1 VLPGFDVISA
11 NDEVVAAVWHKVLA
25 SIYRIFCLGRKM
37 ITTRVSDRFITFPVH
52 DVAAVTNSM
61 ATWKTHEGINA
72 LLLQSEGDGCQPIL
86 SCSGY
91 NANTVR
97 QITNH
102 ALIEAVHIA
111 FAEHRPLSLSPDML
125 WITIMQGVAQHVH
138 NNPERLRKRLVSHQ
152 GKALIATAVS
162 DFDPDSPESDWQSLI
177 DNLGEALKD
186 NIGETYDQL
195 MADFS
200 TTGPL
205 ERTVCAIT
213 ILDAYEAY
221 FEYVVTCVCGI
232 PSITLEGSVSDWR
245 NLREKIEILAHF
257 EMDWWLSS
265 LRPILD
271 QFVRAADGDIDL
283 EYWQNIYKLKKAYGW
298 DRINGWIA
306 RLIPYIRHY
315 QTGSFTVANSLLN
328 EPFVIEPEVEPEKT
342 PYSIFFSVPGL
353 ISTSLPSGLSLVPF
367 KFKEGSRSMNMQLV
381 GGFLGIEQ
389 VGENQTIRPKLGWA
403 VRNLG
408 GIDSLLASLSENCN
422 VAPPLEH
429 AEFEKELQRLDN
441 RASFGGMPLPGELS
455 TFYRK
460 CDGIK
465 YSAPSA
471 GAFRSIAKCERVCLP
486 GETDC
491 YANEMEVVR
500 QKGLEEGLS
509 LEDYL
514 ERERL
519 AEREVR
525 CTDTRQWLVFFD
537 FPDGTYL
544 AVDLQPGFDDS
555 DSEGYTSDYSSD
567 SRPNKVRRIDPV
579 AQTSQVVFGSMKEA
593 LSALIG
599 GNGCL

>member
-1 VLPGFDVISA
+1 M
-11 NDEVVAAVWHKVLA
+11 WHKVLA

-152 GKALIATAVS
+152 GKALIATTVS
-162 DFDPDSPESDWQSLI
+162 GFDPDSPESDWQSLI

-306 RLIPYIRHY
+306 RLIPYTRHY
-315 QTGSFTVANSLLN
+315 QTGSFTAYNSLLSQ
-328 EPFVIEPEVEPEKT
+328 PFVIEPDAEPEAG
-342 PYSIFFSVPGL
+342 YGMVFNVPGL

-367 KFKEGSRSMNMQLV
+367 KFKEGSRSKNMQLI
-381 GGFLGIEQ
+381 GGFVGIEQ
-389 VGENQTIRPKLGWA
+389 VGENRTIRPKLGLA

-408 GIDSLLASLSENCN
+408 GIDSLLASLSANCN
-422 VAPPLEH
+422 VVPPLEH
-429 AEFEKELQRLDN
+429 AEFEKALRRLEN
-441 RASFGGMPLPGELS
+441 NSSFLGMSPPGELT

-465 YSAPSA
+465 YSAPGA

-486 GETDC
+486 GEIDY
-491 YANEMEVVR
+491 YANEMEVAR

-509 LEDYL
+509 LEEYL

-525 CTDTRQWLVFFD
+525 CHDTRKWLVFFD
-537 FPDGTYL
+537 FPDSTYL
-544 AVDLQPGFDDS
+544 AVDLQPGFGDSKSDDHTSNRDS
-555 DSEGYTSDYSSD
+555 DS
-567 SRPNKVRRIDPV
+567 RQNKVRRIDPV
-579 AQTSQVVFGSMKEA
+579 AQTSQVVFGNIREA

>member
-1 VLPGFDVISA
+1 
-11 NDEVVAAVWHKVLA
+11 
-25 SIYRIFCLGRKM
+25 
-37 ITTRVSDRFITFPVH
+37 
-52 DVAAVTNSM
+52 
-61 ATWKTHEGINA
+61 
-72 LLLQSEGDGCQPIL
+72 
-86 SCSGY
+86 
-91 NANTVR
+91 
-97 QITNH
+97 
-102 ALIEAVHIA
+102 
-111 FAEHRPLSLSPDML
+111 
-125 WITIMQGVAQHVH
+125 MQGIAQHVH

-162 DFDPDSPESDWQSLI
+162 DFDPGSPESDWQGLI
-177 DNLGEALKD
+177 DNLGAALKD

-221 FEYVVTCVCGI
+221 FEYVVSCVCGI

-245 NLREKIEILAHF
+245 NLREKIEIWAHF

-367 KFKEGSRSMNMQLV
+367 KFKEGSRSKNMQLV
-381 GGFLGIEQ
+381 GGFVGIEQ

-408 GIDSLLASLSENCN
+408 GIDGLLASSSENCN

-429 AEFEKELQRLDN
+429 AEFEKELNRLDN
-441 RASFGGMPLPGELS
+441 PASFGGMPLPGELS

-465 YSAPSA
+465 YSAPQS
-471 GAFRSIAKCERVCLP
+471 GVFRSIAKCERVCLP
-486 GETDC
+486 GETDY
-491 YANEMEVVR
+491 YANEIEALSL
-500 QKGLEEGLS
+500 KAGLS
-509 LEDYL
+509 VEDFL

-525 CTDTRQWLVFFD
+525 CADNRKWLVFFD

-544 AVDLQPGFDDS
+544 AVDLEPGRGDS
-555 DSEGYTSDYSSD
+555 DSEDSTSDWSSD
-567 SRPNKVRRIDPV
+567 SRQNKVKRIDPV
-579 AQTSQVVFGSMKEA
+579 ARTSQVVFGNLKEA
-593 LSALIG
+593 LSALISR
-599 GNGCL
+599 NGCL

>member
-1 VLPGFDVISA
+1 MTI
-11 NDEVVAAVWHKVLA
+11 
-25 SIYRIFCLGRKM
+25 
-37 ITTRVSDRFITFPVH
+37 TRVSDRFITFPIH

-61 ATWKTHEGINA
+61 ATWKAHEGINA

-97 QITNH
+97 RITNH
-102 ALIEAVHIA
+102 ALIEAAHTA

-125 WITIMQGVAQHVH
+125 WITIMQGIAQHVH
-138 NNPERLRKRLVSHQ
+138 NNPERLRKRLVSHE
-152 GKALIATAVS
+152 GKAVVAAAVS
-162 DFDPDSPESDWQSLI
+162 GFDPDSPESDWQGLI
-177 DNLGEALKD
+177 DSLGASLKD

-195 MADFS
+195 MTDFS

-257 EMDWWLSS
+257 EVDWWLSS

-271 QFVRAADGDIDL
+271 HFVRAADGDIDL

-315 QTGSFTVANSLLN
+315 QTGSFTVANPLLN
-328 EPFVIEPEVEPEKT
+328 EPFVIEPDKEPET
-342 PYSIFFSVPGL
+342 GYGMFFNLPGL

-367 KFKEGSRSMNMQLV
+367 KFKGDFGSKNMQLV
-381 GGFLGIEQ
+381 GGFVGIEQ
-389 VGENQTIRPKLGWA
+389 VGQNHTIRPKLGWA

-408 GIDSLLASLSENCN
+408 GIDSLLHSLGEGCN
-422 VAPPLEH
+422 VVPPLEH
-429 AEFEKELQRLDN
+429 SEFEQALNRLGN

-460 CDGIK
+460 CNGIK
-465 YSAPSA
+465 YSALGS
-471 GAFRSIAKCERVCLP
+471 GEFRSIAKCERVCLP
-486 GETDC
+486 GETDY
-491 YANEMEVVR
+491 YANESEVLR
-500 QKGLEEGLS
+500 QKCLEEGLS

-514 ERERL
+514 ERERE
-519 AEREVR
+519 AEREVT
-525 CTDTRQWLVFFD
+525 CADTRKWLVFFD
-537 FPDGTYL
+537 FSDGTYL
-544 AVDLQPGFDDS
+544 AVDLEPGRGDS
-555 DSEGYTSDYSSD
+555 DSEDHTSDWSSD
-567 SRPNKVRRIDPV
+567 SRRNKVRRIDPV
-579 AQTSQVVFGSMKEA
+579 ARTSQVVFGSMKEA
-593 LSALIG
+593 LGALIG

>member
-1 VLPGFDVISA
+1 
-11 NDEVVAAVWHKVLA
+11 
-25 SIYRIFCLGRKM
+25 M

-91 NANTVR
+91 NSKTVR

-138 NNPERLRKRLVSHQ
+138 NNPERLRKRLVSHE
-152 GKALIATAVS
+152 GKALIAVAVS

-177 DNLGEALKD
+177 DNLGASLKEQ
-186 NIGETYDQL
+186 IGETYDQL
-195 MADFS
+195 MTDFS

-245 NLREKIEILAHF
+245 SLREKIEILAHF

-328 EPFVIEPEVEPEKT
+328 APFVIEPDEEPET
-342 PYSIFFSVPGL
+342 PSGFLFSVPGL

-367 KFKEGSRSMNMQLV
+367 KFKEGSRSKNMQLV
-381 GGFLGIEQ
+381 GGFVGVEQ
-389 VGENQTIRPKLGWA
+389 VGEDQTIRPKLGWA

-408 GIDSLLASLSENCN
+408 GIDSLLDSLSEDCK
-422 VAPPLEH
+422 VVPPLGY
-429 AEFEKELQRLDN
+429 ADFEKQLQRLSN

-465 YSAPSA
+465 YSAPWA

-486 GETDC
+486 GETDY

-500 QKGLEEGLS
+500 QKALEEGLS
-509 LEDYL
+509 VEDYL

-519 AEREVR
+519 AEREAR
-525 CTDTRQWLVFFD
+525 CADTRQWLVFFD

-555 DSEGYTSDYSSD
+555 DPEDYTSDSSSD
-567 SRPNKVRRIDPV
+567 SPQNKVRRIDPV
-579 AQTSQVVFGSMKEA
+579 AHTSQAVFRSMKEA

>member
-1 VLPGFDVISA
+1 
-11 NDEVVAAVWHKVLA
+11 
-25 SIYRIFCLGRKM
+25 M
-37 ITTRVSDRFITFPVH
+37 ITTRISDRFITFPVH
-52 DVAAVTNSM
+52 DVVAVTNSM
-61 ATWKTHEGINA
+61 STWKTHEGINA
-72 LLLQSEGDGCQPIL
+72 LLLQSEGAGCQPIL

-91 NANTVR
+91 NSNTVR

-111 FAEHRPLSLSPDML
+111 FAEHRPLALSPDML
-125 WITIMQGVAQHVH
+125 WITIMQGIAQHVH
-138 NNPERLRKRLVSHQ
+138 NNPERLRKRLVSHE
-152 GKALIATAVS
+152 GKAVVALAVS
-162 DFDPDSPESDWQSLI
+162 GFDPDSPESDWQSLV
-177 DNLGEALKD
+177 DSLGASLKD
-186 NIGETYDQL
+186 KIGETYDQL
-195 MADFS
+195 MTDFS

-315 QTGSFTVANSLLN
+315 QTGSFTVANPLLD
-328 EPFVIEPEVEPEKT
+328 EPFVIEPDEDPET
-342 PYSIFFSVPGL
+342 NSGFFFSVPGL

-367 KFKEGSRSMNMQLV
+367 KFEEGSRSKNMQLV
-381 GGFLGIEQ
+381 GGFVGVEQ
-389 VGENQTIRPKLGWA
+389 VGEDQKIRPKLGWA

-408 GIDSLLASLSENCN
+408 GIDSLLDCLSEDCK
-422 VAPPLEH
+422 VVPPLEC
-429 AEFEKELQRLDN
+429 AEFEKELQRLSN
-441 RASFGGMPLPGELS
+441 RASFGGMPMPGELS

-465 YSAPSA
+465 YSAPWA
-471 GAFRSIAKCERVCLP
+471 GGFRSITKCERVCLP
-486 GETDC
+486 GETDY

-519 AEREVR
+519 ADREVR
-525 CTDTRQWLVFFD
+525 CTDNRKWLVFFD

-544 AVDLQPGFDDS
+544 AVDLEPGFDDS
-555 DSEGYTSDYSSD
+555 DSEDYTSDSFSD
-567 SRPNKVRRIDPV
+567 SRQNRVRRIDTV
-579 AQTSQVVFGSMKEA
+579 AHTSQVVFGNMKEA